1 MWRMLIVQKTNK
13 VKVHVGSMADMG
25 KRFTNA
31 WNMAAAG
38 KKVDETH
45 TTFLDLQTML
55 DTLSL
60 RRVELLKHVHQ
71 HGAENVKQL
80 AIALNRDYKNVHHDV
95 TVLESAGLL
104 LRDGRKL
111 LAPWDELSASV
122 SLSA

>member
-1 MWRMLIVQKTNK
+1 VQKTNK

-25 KRFTNA
+25 KRFTSA
-31 WNMAAAG
+31 WNKAAAG

-45 TTFLDLQTML
+45 ITFRDLQTML

-60 RRVELLKHVHQ
+60 RRLQLLKHVRQ

-80 AIALNRDYKNVHHDV
+80 AISLNRDNKNVYHDV
-95 TVLESAGLL
+95 AVLESAGLL

-111 LAPWDELSASV
+111 LVPWDEFSASV
-122 SLSA
+122 PLSA

>member
-1 MWRMLIVQKTNK
+1 MQKANK
-13 VKVHVGSMADMG
+13 VKVHVGSIADMG

-31 WNMAAAG
+31 WNKAAAG

-60 RRVELLKHVHQ
+60 RRLELLKHVHQ
-71 HGAENVKQL
+71 YGADNVKQL
-80 AIALNRDYKNVHHDV
+80 ANALNRDYKNVHQDV
-95 TVLESAGLL
+95 SVLESAGLL